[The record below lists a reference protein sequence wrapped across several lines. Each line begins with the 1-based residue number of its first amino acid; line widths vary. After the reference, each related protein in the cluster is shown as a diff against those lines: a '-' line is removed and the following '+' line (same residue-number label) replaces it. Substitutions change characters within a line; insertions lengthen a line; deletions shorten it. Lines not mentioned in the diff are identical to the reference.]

1 MYFLTG
7 IPDNCEFLVN
17 FSPDLSEAIQEA
29 KYLEKL
35 GYNVP
40 DLVRSLALQED
51 KFCVLSRLSWTLPPE
66 VPLSHCSV
74 VRGRGEDQSITKNV
88 TVSFI
93 LCMNFQLLYCIN
105 YTCTCTGA
113 CEVMQY
119 LVYCTCHFHLL
130 RKSC

>member
-51 KFCVLSRLSWTLPPE
+51 KFVSYQDSLGRCLQRYHSAIAQLSEAE
-66 VPLSHCSV
+66 V
-74 VRGRGEDQSITKNV
+74 RIK
-88 TVSFI
+88 
-93 LCMNFQLLYCIN
+93 
-105 YTCTCTGA
+105 A
-113 CEVMQY
+113 
-119 LVYCTCHFHLL
+119 
-130 RKSC
+130 